1 MFIFYNY
8 SFATHNSTVGIFY
21 VTCKGK
27 QFSPNDSYFIVRIVI
42 TFALFMTKT
51 AGRIINDPVI
61 GEVLLKKS
69 TRARRISIRVH
80 PVKGVTVSVPHI
92 VPYMAAEAFFKLKRQ
107 WIIDTMARQKEKF
120 KDVQQPAKETIEQLR
135 KEAKAC
141 LPGRLADLAERYG
154 FTYNKVTIK
163 HNSTNWG
170 SCSVRNNI
178 NLNLNIMRLS
188 KVLQDYILLHELCHL
203 RHHDHGHAFHLLLE
217 HVLTDNLVKLID
229 AGDEESLSL
238 ARKIAVSKAKYPA
251 DHVITK
257 VLRQYR
263 LI

>member
-1 MFIFYNY
+1 MAKKI
-8 SFATHNSTVGIFY
+8 
-21 VTCKGK
+21 
-27 QFSPNDSYFIVRIVI
+27 
-42 TFALFMTKT
+42 
-51 AGRIINDPVI
+51 GRIINDPQI

-69 TRARRISIRVH
+69 TKARRISIRVH
-80 PVKGVTVSVPHI
+80 PVKGVTVSVPYI
-92 VPYMAAEAFFKLKRQ
+92 VPYMAAEAFFKLKRG
-107 WIIDTMARQKEKF
+107 WIIETMARQKEKF
-120 KDVQQPAKETIEQLR
+120 KDVRQPSPEVIDQLR
-135 KEAKAC
+135 SDSKAY
-141 LPGRLADLAERYG
+141 LPGRLAELAARYG

-217 HVLTDNLVKLID
+217 HVLTDNLLKRIEEK
-229 AGDEESLSL
+229 DEEALSL

-251 DHVITK
+251 DYVITK